1 MKVAAIVPGAGKG
14 ARLKSRIQKPYIKL
28 MGKPI
33 LAHTLIKLSK
43 NKRVK
48 EIILA
53 VAKEKMTHARKK
65 IIARYNIKNV
75 KLAIGGKERR
85 DSVYSA
91 LKAVSAGIDYILIHD
106 AIRPFVTDGLI
117 ESLLKAASKCG
128 AAIAGVPVKPTLK
141 IVGKDGF
148 IEDTP
153 SREMYWEAQTPQ
165 VFKRDLIEKAYK
177 FAIKNNIQATDD
189 SMLVERIGVKSKI
202 VLGSYSNI
210 KITTK
215 EDLELAKMLL
225 KKKDTHTFT
234 STPDHQR
241 TSKR

>member
-28 MGKPI
+28 IGKPI
-33 LAHTLIKLSK
+33 LARTLIKLSK

-53 VAKEKMTHARKK
+53 VAKEKITYAGKK
-65 IIARYNIKNV
+65 IIDRYNIKNV
-75 KLAIGGKERR
+75 KLVAGGRSR
-85 DSVYSA
+85 GDSVYNA

-106 AIRPFVTDGLI
+106 AIRPFITDKLI
-117 ESLLKAASKCG
+117 EALLKAASKCG
-128 AAIAGVPVKPTLK
+128 AAIAGVPVKSTLK
-141 IVGKDGF
+141 IVGKKGF

-165 VFKRDLIEKAYK
+165 VFKRALIEKAYK
-177 FAIKNNIQATDD
+177 IARQKNIKATDD
-189 SMLVERIGVKSKI
+189 SMLVEKIGIRPKI
-202 VLGSYSNI
+202 VMGSYSNI

-215 EDLELAKMLL
+215 EDLELAKILL
-225 KKKDTHTFT
+225 KEFL
-234 STPDHQR
+234 
-241 TSKR
+241 